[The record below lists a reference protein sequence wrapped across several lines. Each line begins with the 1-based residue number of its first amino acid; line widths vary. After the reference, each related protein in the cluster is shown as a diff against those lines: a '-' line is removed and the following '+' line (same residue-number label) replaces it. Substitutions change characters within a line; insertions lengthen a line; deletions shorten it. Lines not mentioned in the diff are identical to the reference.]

1 MSFFPSLFLLSYPGT
16 SLFSIG
22 RERSADRSSDLI
34 FSIPQIISFLSQGTT
49 LPKGTVILTGTPAGV
64 GFVSKPLELL
74 HDGDEFVVEIQP
86 HIGSLYNVM
95 QNEK

>member
-1 MSFFPSLFLLSYPGT
+1 MF
-16 SLFSIG
+16 
-22 RERSADRSSDLI
+22 ADCVENSDLI
-34 FSIPQIISFLSQGTT
+34 FSVSQVVSFLSQGTT
-49 LPKGTVILTGTPAGV
+49 LPKGTVIITGTPAGV
-64 GFVSKPLELL
+64 GFAHKPKELL